1 MFRRTGSFTALE
13 DRELEASPEEMEGSI
28 AIKERMLLL
37 IKRIVFGSIYGVSAV
52 PRAELQRRIR
62 AVAPERGIK

>member
-1 MFRRTGSFTALE
+1 VFRRTGSFTALE

-52 PRAELQRRIR
+52 P
-62 AVAPERGIK
+62 